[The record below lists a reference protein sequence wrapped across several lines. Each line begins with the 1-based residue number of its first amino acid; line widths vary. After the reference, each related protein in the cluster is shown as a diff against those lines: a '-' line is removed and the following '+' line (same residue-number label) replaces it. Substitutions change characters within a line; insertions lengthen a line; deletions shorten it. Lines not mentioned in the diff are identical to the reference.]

1 MDLGRVG
8 LWHFLDVFPASTARA
23 AAREIEQLGF
33 KTLWIPE
40 ALGREAFTHAGF
52 LLGATERLIV
62 ATGIAN
68 VWARDAMAMAAAQK
82 TLAEA
87 YPGRFLLGIGVS
99 HAPLVAGMRGH
110 DYAQPLAYLRRY
122 LDAMDAA
129 PYMAAAPAE
138 PPPRVLAALH
148 PKSLALARERA
159 WGPPPYFVPPEHT
172 ARARRALGPGKLLA
186 PEQMVCL
193 ERDPSTARAI
203 ARQATQTYLG
213 LPNYVRNLLS
223 LGFTTDDVA
232 NGGSDRLVDAIV
244 AWGGIEAV
252 AARVKAHHDAGA
264 DHVCLQVLRANP
276 AELPHAE
283 WRELA
288 AALLRYN
295 LGGCAA
301 LVAALRGRL
310 VPKPLPAR
318 RS

>member
-8 LWHFLDVFPASTARA
+8 LWHFLDVFPASVART

-33 KTLWIPE
+33 KALWIPE
-40 ALGREAFTHAGF
+40 ALGREAFTHAGL

-87 YPGRFLLGIGVS
+87 YPDRFLLGMGVS
-99 HAPLVAGMRGH
+99 HAPLVTGMRGH
-110 DYAQPLAYLRRY
+110 DYARPLTYLRRY

-129 PYMAAAPAE
+129 PYMAAAPAA

-148 PKSLALARERA
+148 PKSLDLARERA
-159 WGPPPYFVPPEHT
+159 WGSHPYFVPPEHT

-203 ARQATQTYLG
+203 ARRAMQMYLG

-244 AWGGIEAV
+244 AWGGIPAIT
-252 AARVKAHHDAGA
+252 ARVKAHHEAGA

-276 AELPHAE
+276 NELPREE

-288 AALLRYN
+288 AALLR
-295 LGGCAA
+295 
-301 LVAALRGRL
+301 
-310 VPKPLPAR
+310 
-318 RS
+318 

>member
-1 MDLGRVG
+1 MELGRVG
-8 LWHFLDVFPASTARA
+8 IWHFLDIFPAAVA
-23 AAREIEQLGF
+23 QDAAREIERLGYR
-33 KTLWIPE
+33 TLWIPE
-40 ALGREAFTHAGF
+40 ALGREAFTHAAL
-52 LLGATERLIV
+52 LLGGTERLIV

-87 YPGRFLLGIGVS
+87 YPGRFLLGMGVS

-110 DYAQPLAYLRRY
+110 DYQKPLSFLRSY

-129 PYMAAAPAE
+129 VFIGAPPAE
-138 PPPRVLAALH
+138 TPPRVLAALH

-159 WGPPPYFVPPEHT
+159 WGSHPYFVPPEHT
-172 ARARRALGPGKLLA
+172 ARARSILGPGKLLA

-193 ERDPSTARAI
+193 ESDPATARAI
-203 ARQATQTYLG
+203 ARQAMQTYLG

-244 AWGGIEAV
+244 AWGDVDAI
-252 AARVKAHHDAGA
+252 AARVRAHHAAGA
-264 DHVCLQVLRANP
+264 DHVCVQVLHEAEH
-276 AELPHAE
+276 ELPLRQ

-288 AALLRYN
+288 PVLL
-295 LGGCAA
+295 ATA
-301 LVAALRGRL
+301 
-310 VPKPLPAR
+310 
-318 RS
+318 